1 LTRIDSHQ
9 HFWKIARGDYP
20 WLSKEAHPKIYR
32 DFEPADLEPLLR
44 KGELNRTILVQAA
57 PTLGETEYLLELARR
72 TSFVAGVVGWADFE
86 ASNVVAVLEKL
97 SANKLLVGMRPMIQD
112 LPDDDWILSSDIA
125 PVLRAISQAQL
136 RFDALVKPRH
146 LPILLRLLDRNPD
159 LQLVIDHGAK
169 PMIRSGEISTWSS
182 AIRDLAR
189 ETSACCKLSG
199 LITEAVPDWSVEQ
212 LKPFVEILLESFGP
226 DRLMWGSD
234 WPVLTEAGDYESW
247 LSASESLTRSLDEED
262 RGAIFGGTAARFYGI
277 AA

>member
-1 LTRIDSHQ
+1 MTRIDSHQ
-9 HFWKIARGDYP
+9 HFWKIARGDYL
-20 WLSKEAHPKIYR
+20 WLSGEAHPKIYR

-44 KGELNRTILVQAA
+44 KGELDRTILVQAA
-57 PTLGETEYLLELARR
+57 PTLEETEYLLELARG

-97 SANKLLVGMRPMIQD
+97 SANKLLVGVRPMIQD

-169 PMIRSGEISTWSS
+169 PMIRAGEISTWSS